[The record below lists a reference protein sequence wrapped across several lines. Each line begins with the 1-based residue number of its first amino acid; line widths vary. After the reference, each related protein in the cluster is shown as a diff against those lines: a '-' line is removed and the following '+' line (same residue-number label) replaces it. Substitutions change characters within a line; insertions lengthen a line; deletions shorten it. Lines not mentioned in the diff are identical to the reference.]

1 MASLRYGRTPGFR
14 SRVRLVAFLVPL
26 ALVLAACGGGDDDN
40 AGGSGGGAEPVGKIT
55 ILLPFNRSIA
65 FWPVHVAEEQGYFK
79 DAGLDVTSEATDGSS
94 FVVQQIAAGKSPIGI
109 AVAEPVLLG
118 FEQNGNFQS
127 VYDLLTGNVFDL
139 WVLSDSPVQQIG
151 DIPKGSSIAIK
162 EQSGG
167 EVPRLN
173 AALDKAGL
181 KPGADVDYKY
191 FGENP
196 SVAADLLAKGDAA
209 ALEISWNSLVGVK
222 QALQQQGKELR
233 CVTCDSSQSLASESV
248 IVNKEFLADHR
259 DAVEKLGRAMAQ
271 GTLFGQ
277 TNPDAALAIMKK
289 VNPEEQTDPAYAK
302 AYFQAALD
310 IMKPRQP
317 QNQFGWQDP
326 AAYQR
331 SMDLL
336 LTPGIPA
343 GLTGKIDLNAV
354 INNDLVGAYN
364 DFDHE
369 AVVQAAKQAPA

>member
-1 MASLRYGRTPGFR
+1 MRGVRGV
-14 SRVRLVAFLVPL
+14 RVGALLVVLGL
-26 ALVLAACGGGDDDN
+26 AVAACGGGDDEG
-40 AGGSGGGAEPVGKIT
+40 GGSGGGAEPVGKIT

-94 FVVQQIAAGKSPIGI
+94 FVVQQIAAGKSPVGI

-139 WVLSDSPVQQIG
+139 WVLSDSSVQQIG
-151 DIPKGSSIAIK
+151 DIPKGSAIALK

-173 AALDKAGL
+173 AALEGAGL
-181 KPGADVDYKY
+181 KPGTDVDYTY

-196 SVAADLLAKGDAA
+196 SVAANLLATKKAA

-222 QALQQQGKELR
+222 LALQEQGKELR
-233 CVTCDSSQSLASESV
+233 CVTCDSSSSLASESV
-248 IVNKEFLADHR
+248 IVSKEFLADHK
-259 DAVEKLGRAMAQ
+259 DVVEKLGRAMAQ
-271 GTLFGQ
+271 ATLFGQ

-289 VNPEEQTDPAYAK
+289 VNPEEQTDEAYAK
-302 AYFQAALD
+302 AYFAAALD

-343 GLTGKIDLNAV
+343 GLTGKVDLNAV
-354 INNDLVGAYN
+354 INNDLVNAFN

>member
-1 MASLRYGRTPGFR
+1 MAAHRNGRTAGLR
-14 SRVRLVAFLVPL
+14 STLRLVALLIP
-26 ALVLAACGGGDDDN
+26 LVLALSACGGGDDDG
-40 AGGSGGGAEPVGKIT
+40 GGSGGSAEPVGKIT
-55 ILLPFNRSIA
+55 ILLPFSRSIA

-94 FVVQQIAAGKSPIGI
+94 FVVQQVAAGKSPVGI

-139 WVLSDSPVQQIG
+139 WVPSDSQVQQIG
-151 DIPKGSSIAIK
+151 DIPKGSKIALK

-181 KPGADVDYKY
+181 KPGTDVDYTY

-196 SVAADLLAKGDAA
+196 SVAANLLATGKAA

-222 QALQQQGKELR
+222 LALQEQGKELR
-233 CVTCDSSQSLASESV
+233 CVTCDSSSSLASESV
-248 IVNKEFLADHR
+248 IVSKQFLDDHK
-259 DAVEKLGRAMAQ
+259 DVVEKLGRAMAQ
-271 GTLFGQ
+271 ATLFEQ
-277 TNPDAALAIMKK
+277 TNQDAALAIMKK
-289 VNPEEQTDPAYAK
+289 VNPEEQTDAAYAK
-302 AYFQAALD
+302 AYFEAALD

-317 QNQFGWQDP
+317 QNQYGWQDP

-343 GLTGKIDLNAV
+343 GLSGPVDLNAV
-354 INNDLVGAYN
+354 INNDLVDAFN
-364 DFDHE
+364 DFDHD

>member
-1 MASLRYGRTPGFR
+1 MTSFPTRRTAGLRGT
-14 SRVRLVAFLVPL
+14 VRLIAFLVPL
-26 ALVLAACGGGDDDN
+26 ALVLAACGGGDDEG
-40 AGGSGGGAEPVGKIT
+40 GGSGGGAEPGGKIT

-94 FVVQQIAAGKSPIGI
+94 FVVQQIAAGKSPVGI

-139 WVLSDSPVQQIG
+139 WVLSDSSVQQIG
-151 DIPKGSSIAIK
+151 DIPKGSAIALK

-173 AALDKAGL
+173 AALEGAGL
-181 KPGADVDYKY
+181 KPGTDVDYTY

-196 SVAADLLAKGDAA
+196 SVAANLLATKKAA

-222 QALQQQGKELR
+222 LALQEQGKELR
-233 CVTCDSSQSLASESV
+233 CVTCDSSSSLASESV
-248 IVNKEFLADHR
+248 IVSKEFLADHK
-259 DAVEKLGRAMAQ
+259 DVVEKLGRAMAQ
-271 GTLFGQ
+271 ATLFGQ

-289 VNPEEQTDPAYAK
+289 VNPEEQTDEAYAK
-302 AYFQAALD
+302 AYFAAALD

-343 GLTGKIDLNAV
+343 GLTGKVDLNAV
-354 INNDLVGAYN
+354 INNDLVNAFN

>member
-1 MASLRYGRTPGFR
+1 MASHRIGRAPGSR
-14 SRVRLVAFLVPL
+14 GRVRLIAFLVPL
-26 ALVLAACGGGDDDN
+26 ALVLAACGGGDD
-40 AGGSGGGAEPVGKIT
+40 AGGGSGGDAEPVGKIT
-55 ILLPFNRSIA
+55 ILLPFSRSIA
-65 FWPVHVAEEQGYFK
+65 FWPVHVAEEQGFFK

-94 FVVQQIAAGKSPIGI
+94 FVVQQIAAGRSPIGI

-181 KPGADVDYKY
+181 KPGTDVDYTY

-196 SVAADLLAKGDAA
+196 AVAADLLAKGKAA
-209 ALEISWNSLVGVK
+209 ALEISWNSLVGVR

-259 DAVEKLGRAMAQ
+259 DVVEKLGRAMAQ
-271 GTLFGQ
+271 ATLFGQ

-289 VNPEEQTDPAYAK
+289 VNPEEQTDAAYAK
-302 AYFQAALD
+302 AYFQAALE

-317 QNQFGWQDP
+317 QNQYGWQDP

-331 SMDLL
+331 SMELL

-343 GLTGKIDLNAV
+343 GLSGEIDLNAV
-354 INNDLVGAYN
+354 INNDLVNAFN

-369 AVVQAAKQAPA
+369 AVVQAAKEAPA

>member
-1 MASLRYGRTPGFR
+1 MAAHRNGRTPGFR
-14 SRVRLVAFLVPL
+14 GTLRLVALLVPL
-26 ALVLAACGGGDDDN
+26 ALVLAACGGGDDDGG
-40 AGGSGGGAEPVGKIT
+40 GGSGGSAEPVGKIT
-55 ILLPFNRSIA
+55 ILLPFSRSIA

-94 FVVQQIAAGKSPIGI
+94 FVVQQVAAGKSPVGI

-151 DIPKGSSIAIK
+151 DIPKGSAIALK

-173 AALDKAGL
+173 AALEGAGL
-181 KPGADVDYKY
+181 KPGTDVDYTY

-196 SVAADLLAKGDAA
+196 SVAANLLATGKAD
-209 ALEISWNSLVGVK
+209 ALEISWNSLVGV
-222 QALQQQGKELR
+222 QLALQEQGKELR
-233 CVTCDSSQSLASESV
+233 CVTCDSSSSLASESV
-248 IVNKEFLADHR
+248 IVSKQFLADHK
-259 DAVEKLGRAMAQ
+259 DVVEKLGRAMAQ
-271 GTLFGQ
+271 ATLFGQ

-302 AYFQAALD
+302 AYFAAALD

-317 QNQFGWQDP
+317 QNQYGWQDP

-343 GLTGKIDLNAV
+343 GLTGKIDLNEV
-354 INNDLVGAYN
+354 INNDLVNAFN

-369 AVVQAAKQAPA
+369 AVVEAAKQAPA

>member
-1 MASLRYGRTPGFR
+1 MTSGRHGRNLRFGLA
-14 SRVRLVAFLVPL
+14 RLLALLIPL
-26 ALVLAACGGGDDDN
+26 ALVLAACGGDDEGG
-40 AGGSGGGAEPVGKIT
+40 GGSGAAAEPVGKIT

-65 FWPVHVAEEQGYFK
+65 FWPIHIAEEQGFFK
-79 DAGLDVTSEATDGSS
+79 DAGLDVTSEGTDGSS
-94 FVVQQIAAGKSPIGI
+94 FVVQQVAAGKSPVGI

-118 FEQNGNFQS
+118 YEQNSNFVS

-139 WVLSDSPVQQIG
+139 WVLADSPVNTIA
-151 DIPKGSSIAIK
+151 DIPKGSAIAIK
-162 EQSGG
+162 DQAGG
-167 EVPRLN
+167 EIPRLN
-173 AALDKAGL
+173 VQLEQAGL
-181 KPGADVDYKY
+181 KPGADIDYKQ

-196 SVAADLLAKGDAA
+196 AVAANLLLKGEAA

-222 QALQQQGKELR
+222 LALEKEGKELR
-233 CVTCDSSQSLASESV
+233 CLTCDSSAALASESM
-248 IVNKEFLADHR
+248 IVSKQFLADHR
-259 DAVEKLGRAMAQ
+259 DVVEKLGRGIAQ

-289 VNPEEQTDPAYAK
+289 VNPEEQVDEAYAK
-302 AYFQAALD
+302 AYFDAAIA

-343 GLTGKIDLNAV
+343 GLTSTINLNEV
-354 INNDLVGAYN
+354 VNNDLVDAFN
-364 DFDHE
+364 DFD
-369 AVVQAAKQAPA
+369 QAAVTTAAKEAKA